1 MIHESHRTALLD
13 ALVERHVDATAGDT
27 WGEILAGLHP
37 KQRAFVEDTAWRKC
51 GLKGRRAG
59 GSFGVAA
66 WLCKDWQNWAGL
78 TSLFVAQTKEHAKTI
93 LWATLELF
101 DSRFNLGIAFNG
113 LELSARFPNG
123 YTILLKGAKD
133 KAQVEKLRGF
143 ARGLVKAAVD
153 EVGSF
158 GVSHDGMLRYLV
170 ESVITPQLMDHRH
183 RGGGHLALLGSPG
196 RDPIGLYFERTTG
209 RTHEGKDA
217 LQWPTHHWTA
227 LDNPHVDA
235 RSYLLEEL
243 AHGHVLDD
251 TPADDVVEALLALR
265 DVPQDDPAWSW
276 VASKLSGT
284 FRQEY
289 LAHWVKD
296 AERLVY
302 IAGPRH
308 LLAEPFVLPKGAYR
322 VTIGCDI
329 GWGDG
334 NGFTVCARRVDSP
347 LIYVLRS
354 YYLPELSTHGIALEL
369 GKLRDTWRTGE
380 IYVDTGG
387 EGQRLLKDLEHYGVL
402 AMAAGKGRKRPRIEY
417 ARSLLENGSLQIVAG
432 ECSELLAEWTGLPW
446 SPDHESHREGFVDDV
461 TDSFLMAVNPLSQR
475 FLPEQQAAP
484 NPGEPGYVDHRDRL
498 EHERAVRQGM
508 RIKRRERRRAA

>member
-1 MIHESHRTALLD
+1 MIHEAHRSALLD
-13 ALVERHVDATAGDT
+13 ALVERHIDTTAGDT
-27 WGEILAGLHP
+27 WAEILSDLHP
-37 KQRAFVEDTAWRKC
+37 KQRAFVENDAWRKC
-51 GLKGRRAG
+51 GLKARRAG
-59 GSFGVAA
+59 GSYGVAA
-66 WLCKDWQNWAGL
+66 WLCKDWQKWAGL

-101 DSRFNLGIAFNG
+101 DQRYSLRIAFNG
-113 LELSARFPNG
+113 LELSAKFPNG

-209 RTHEGKDA
+209 RTHEGEVTEP
-217 LQWPTHHWTA
+217 WPTHHWTA

-235 RSYLLEEL
+235 RAYFLEEL
-243 AHGHVLDD
+243 RHNHILDD
-251 TPADDVVEALLALR
+251 TPAEWIVDELVRLKDTPQTSPEWAL
-265 DVPQDDPAWSW
+265 

-296 AERLVY
+296 AEALVY
-302 IAGPRH
+302 VASDRH
-308 LLAEPFVLPKGAYR
+308 LLPEPFQLPPGAYR

-334 NGFTVCARRVDSP
+334 NGFTVCARRPDSP
-347 LIYVLRS
+347 TIYVLCS
-354 YYLPELSTHGIALEL
+354 YYLPELSTHAIALEL
-369 GKLRDTWRTGE
+369 AKLRDTWRTGE

-387 EGQRLLKDLEHYGVL
+387 EGGRLLMDLDHYGVL
-402 AMAAGKGRKRPRIEY
+402 AQPAGKGRKRPRIEY
-417 ARSLLENGSLQIVAG
+417 ARSLLENGSLQIVPSL
-432 ECSELLAEWTGLPW
+432 CSALLAEWTGLPW
-446 SPDHESHREGFVDDV
+446 SEDHESHREGFVDDV
-461 TDSFLMAVNPLSQR
+461 TDSFLMAVNPLGQR
-475 FLPEQQAAP
+475 FIPASP
-484 NPGEPGYVDHRDRL
+484 PSPRPGEPGYVEHRDKL
-498 EHERAVRQGM
+498 EYEAAVRKGQ